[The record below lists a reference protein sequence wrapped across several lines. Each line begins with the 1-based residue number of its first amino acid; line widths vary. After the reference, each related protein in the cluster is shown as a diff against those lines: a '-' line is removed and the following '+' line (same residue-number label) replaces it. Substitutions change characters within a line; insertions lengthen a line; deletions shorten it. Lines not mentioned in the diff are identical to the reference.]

1 MIGLLKILS
10 LAIKWLPWLPFGKK
24 VVEEVTESIH
34 DKELPTKEELR
45 EIVETI
51 PGAPSKK
58 DAA

>member
-1 MIGLLKILS
+1 MGL
-10 LAIKWLPWLPFGKK
+10 IKALGFLIKYLPWLPFGKK
-24 VVEEVTESIH
+24 VIEETVESIH
-34 DKELPTKEELR
+34 DKELPTKEEFR